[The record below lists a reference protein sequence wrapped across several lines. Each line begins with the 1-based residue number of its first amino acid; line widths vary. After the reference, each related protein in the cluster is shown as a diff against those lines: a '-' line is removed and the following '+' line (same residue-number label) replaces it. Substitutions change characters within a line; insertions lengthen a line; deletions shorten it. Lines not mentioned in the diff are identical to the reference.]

1 MPSRRGTRLIDSP
14 RGDCFVTLLN
24 EPVARP
30 SHAPEPMSQPA
41 RMPAP
46 LPTPMASQLPPAR
59 TLPRKDPTIPTAWA
73 VHPCAEYAKSRPGPW
88 FQFRV
93 PYGFEWN
100 CATLPVPNLP
110 RALEGLRIVHV
121 SDLHLR
127 RFWKEPYDR
136 LIALIDRRKPDLL
149 LCTGDFIEEKHDYR
163 PALPM
168 VLRLVKGFQARLGC
182 FGILG
187 NHDRYWMGPKLRG
200 TNVTLLDGAR
210 TEIVVG
216 GAGNGNASATI
227 ELVGLPGVD
236 RDDLTE
242 EFVSS
247 IPRRREGTL
256 RLVMSHF
263 PDHLRRTQ
271 YQLQPDLFLAGHT
284 HGGQVCLPG
293 GWPLIRH
300 DTMPRRLCSGIH
312 WVDRTWLVVN
322 RGFGFTNVPVRLF
335 CPAEVLE
342 LKLTRMG

>member
-1 MPSRRGTRLIDSP
+1 MAKPMAQPS
-14 RGDCFVTLLN
+14 
-24 EPVARP
+24 
-30 SHAPEPMSQPA
+30 
-41 RMPAP
+41 
-46 LPTPMASQLPPAR
+46 PTPVPPPAAR
-59 TLPRKDPTIPTAWA
+59 SPLRKDPTMPTAWA
-73 VHPCAEYAKSRPGPW
+73 VHPCAEYAKSKSGPW

-100 CATLPVPNLP
+100 CVTLPVPNLP

-136 LIALIDRRKPDLL
+136 LIALIARRQPDLL

-168 VLRLVKGFQARLGC
+168 VLRLVAGFRARLGC

-210 TEIVVG
+210 REIVVG
-216 GAGNGNASATI
+216 GGGGGGRGGNAGGNAGATI
-227 ELVGLPGVD
+227 ELIGLPGVD
-236 RDDLTE
+236 RDDLTDD
-242 EFVSS
+242 FIAS
-247 IPRRREGTL
+247 IPRRRDGTL
-256 RLVMSHF
+256 RVVMSHY

-271 YQLQPDLFLAGHT
+271 FPLQPALFLAGPT
-284 HGGQVCLPG
+284 HGGPVCLPG
-293 GWPLIRH
+293 GWPVIRH
-300 DTMPRRLCSGIH
+300 DKLPRRLCSGVH

-342 LKLTRMG
+342 LKLTRMA